1 MKERGGRGR
10 GDDKTK
16 WRLEKYWKKEKKR
29 ENDE

>member
-1 MKERGGRGR
+1 MNERGGGR

-16 WRLEKYWKKEKKR
+16 WRMKKYWKKEKKR